1 MDSVPVPLGLLID
14 ARHDLS
20 EQEPCQ
26 V

>member
-1 MDSVPVPLGLLID
+1 MDSVRFPLGLLLD